1 MNPKGKKF
9 ISLFLVLSLLSIN
22 CAYLNMSK
30 ERRGAELVV
39 IKLDG
44 RRIEGELIAVKQSSL
59 LLADF
64 PGIGVSVDVVDIEK
78 IIIVHKS
85 KAKIGGL
92 SGALLGGTVGWV
104 YGIRKAKQ
112 DPEDYSKYYGGIIG
126 AVLFGVIGLIFG
138 RIVGAV
144 IGRDDVIRIEG
155 RTDSEIR
162 GTLDYLRKKARIRD
176 YK

>member
-1 MNPKGKKF
+1 MNPTGKKF
-9 ISLFLVLSLLSIN
+9 LSLFLVFSLMMLSVNLY
-22 CAYLNMSK
+22 AK

-44 RRIEGELIAVKQSSL
+44 RRIDGELIAVKQSSL

-64 PGIGVSVDVVDIEK
+64 PGIGVSVDVADIEK

-85 KAKIGGL
+85 RAKILGYSGLVVGGVI
-92 SGALLGGTVGWV
+92 GVK
-104 YGIRKAKQ
+104 YGIYKATKQ
-112 DPEDYSKYYGGIIG
+112 LDDVPFYFEEISYG
-126 AVLFGVIGLIFG
+126 VLFGVIGLIFG

-144 IGRDDVIRIEG
+144 IGRDDVIRIKG

-162 GTLDYLRKKARIRD
+162 GILDYLRKKARVRD